1 MKARRSLAIVT
12 IFLTFTGSQIHAL
25 PISEP
30 NELAETVVIAP
41 PLPAPF
47 FGSDP
52 TRETILSGDL
62 LRTNPASTLDN
73 ALRQQPGF
81 RLFRRTDSIGAHPT
95 TQGVSL
101 GNVGPNGASRT
112 TVLQDGIPINDPF
125 GGWVP
130 WTRYRAS
137 DLAQITLVPDGG
149 LSPWGTPSLGG
160 TIALESRG
168 LHDNPFL
175 STSIASGN
183 RMPYDASVAFAAQPT
198 SGTRWFGSLGKTDFS
213 GYPVLRIGQRGL
225 VDTNA
230 SVTTSRFDLGLR
242 NTLHPNGPW
251 QTTLR
256 VQGWDE
262 QRGNGTTLTTNRS
275 RALDLSARLDRVSS
289 RDDWSM
295 ENILFHQERRFA
307 STFTAVTPDR
317 SAESLTLDQ
326 HSVPSRSTGFI
337 QRIRISLGESHHLG
351 AGWDTRFISGAT
363 HEHFFFEDGIP
374 LRERSAG
381 GRQRQ
386 TGLFLLDTWKAAQT
400 WTLEAGARLD
410 QMNQFRGELLETVRA
425 SGAVLKQERPPERSD
440 IHPTTRL
447 SARWQPTDRFAWRCD
462 FHTGVRFPTLN
473 ELYRPFRVGS
483 VTTAANAA
491 LRAEE
496 VRGVSS
502 GISFTLP
509 DQTQLHARFFFDRVT
524 HAIANVTTG
533 PNTLQRRNLDA
544 TEVRGIEF
552 RATRQMTTHVTFESA
567 YAFTE
572 ATVTQSRQA
581 PRLVGRS
588 LPQVPSHAASLA
600 VRARFERVEWTT
612 QGRWNSASWDDDLN
626 QMRLNPFLCIDSR
639 LDYHLGPRTTLY
651 TSLENLTA
659 TEIMTRRESSGLI
672 GIATPRMWSA
682 GIRHDF

>member
-1 MKARRSLAIVT
+1 MTASRLLLLIALVPLGRIARAIPSSEP
-12 IFLTFTGSQIHAL
+12 SQI
-25 PISEP
+25 P
-30 NELAETVVIAP
+30 ETVVIAP

-52 TRETILSGDL
+52 TRETVLSGDL
-62 LRTNPASTLDN
+62 LRINPAATLDT

-130 WTRYRAS
+130 WTRFRAS
-137 DLAQITLVPDGG
+137 DLAQVSLLPDGG
-149 LSPWGTPSLGG
+149 ISPWGTPSLGG

-168 LHDNPFL
+168 LHDNPFVT
-175 STSIASGN
+175 TSFAAGN

-198 SGTRWFGSLGKTDFS
+198 PRTRWFGSLGKTDFF
-213 GYPVLRIGQRGL
+213 GYPVLRASQRGP

-230 SVTTSRFDLGLR
+230 SVLTSRFDLGLR

-256 VQGWDE
+256 LQGWDE

-289 RDDWSM
+289 HDDWSM

-326 HSVPSRSTGFI
+326 HSMPSRSTGFI
-337 QRIRISLGESHHLG
+337 QRIRIPLGENHQLG
-351 AGWDTRFISGAT
+351 AGWDARFITGST
-363 HEHFFFEDGIP
+363 HEHFFFQDGIP

-386 TGLFLLDTWKAAQT
+386 TGLFLLDTWKASQT

-410 QMNQFRGELLETVRA
+410 QMNQSRGTLLETVRA
-425 SGAVLKQERPPERSD
+425 SGAVLKQERPPDRSD
-440 IHPTTRL
+440 LHPTTRI

-509 DQTQLHARFFFDRVT
+509 DQTQLHARFFFDRMT

-533 PNTLQRRNLDA
+533 LNTVQRKNLDA
-544 TEVRGIEF
+544 TEVRGIEL
-552 RATRQMTTHVTFESA
+552 RATRQVGAHVSFESA
-567 YAFTE
+567 YGYTE

-581 PRLVGRS
+581 PSLVGRS
-588 LPQVPSHAASLA
+588 LPQVPTHAASLA

-639 LDYHLGPRTTLY
+639 LDYHLNAKTTLY
-651 TSLENLTA
+651 AALENLTA

-672 GIATPRMWSA
+672 GTGTPRMWSA
-682 GIRHDF
+682 GLRREF